1 MENRSTEFEVPRAI
15 QTVAALGGLAIDAY
29 LAAHANR
36 QARLGAPQ
44 SAPKKQPFAEVLR
57 QAGSSIPGLQDALV
71 ALAGEEHAADVK
83 KLAELVSENGDL
95 GELVRK
101 ATMNARGAVAA
112 DTGAAPATAPTRP
125 AGGSDL
131 HAALGTALARGE
143 EAESRARLLAML
155 QSSVEERLALMEAR
169 LDGRVSALQQ
179 RVIHLEA
186 SIDGLAQDIERL
198 KQRVRMRRDTAAS
211 RAASSDPEAASASLP
226 GATGEP
232 ATASP
237 RSESTHSSAEVSGV
251 TPRVES
257 VLSASEPT
265 APAPRR
271 ESVPSSSEATAQHVR
286 SASTPGAAE
295 AAALDAKVPP
305 AAEGATAS
313 MQRAQSTSVEGAV
326 TSRAPAVP
334 PADQAEPCAVEEPEQ
349 RPHTA
354 GGTASTTPAPEHGLM
369 AMLDARERQH
379 DVRITEGEQVVA
391 SLSEHVTTLMAQVR
405 SLSAELDHD
414 A

>member
-1 MENRSTEFEVPRAI
+1 MENTSTEFEVPRAI

-44 SAPKKQPFAEVLR
+44 SAPQKQPFAEVLR

-112 DTGAAPATAPTRP
+112 DPGAASGTAPARP
-125 AGGSDL
+125 AGSSDA
-131 HAALGTALARGE
+131 HAALGAVLARGE

-169 LDGRVSALQQ
+169 LNGRVSALQQ

-198 KQRVRMRRDTAAS
+198 KQRVRMRRDASAS
-211 RAASSDPEAASASLP
+211 RAAGAAPEIVSSNISAATGETAPESPRLESEVPAVAQRVESAPPASEPIAPAPHPEPAPSRKAIASASAP
-226 GATGEP
+226 VNEP
-232 ATASP
+232 AAAS
-237 RSESTHSSAEVSGV
+237 
-251 TPRVES
+251 
-257 VLSASEPT
+257 
-265 APAPRR
+265 
-271 ESVPSSSEATAQHVR
+271 
-286 SASTPGAAE
+286 
-295 AAALDAKVPP
+295 DARDP
-305 AAEGATAS
+305 
-313 MQRAQSTSVEGAV
+313 
-326 TSRAPAVP
+326 
-334 PADQAEPCAVEEPEQ
+334 
-349 RPHTA
+349 
-354 GGTASTTPAPEHGLM
+354 GLM

-379 DVRITEGEQVVA
+379 DARITEGEQVVV
-391 SLSEHVTTLMAQVR
+391 SLSQHVTTLMAQVR
-405 SLSAELDHD
+405 ELSAELDHD

>member
-1 MENRSTEFEVPRAI
+1 MESTSTEFEVPRAI

-29 LAAHANR
+29 LAAHASR

-44 SAPKKQPFAEVLR
+44 SGPQKQPFAEVLR

-112 DTGAAPATAPTRP
+112 DPGAASGTAPARP
-125 AGGSDL
+125 AAGSDL

-198 KQRVRMRRDTAAS
+198 KQRVRMRRDIAAS
-211 RAASSDPEAASASLP
+211 RAASSDPEAVSANVS
-226 GATGEP
+226 GATGET

-237 RSESTHSSAEVSGV
+237 RPELTHVSAGVPTV
-251 TPRVES
+251 TPRVEW
-257 VLSASEPT
+257 VPPASEPIES
-265 APAPRR
+265 APP
-271 ESVPSSSEATAQHVR
+271 VR
-286 SASTPGAAE
+286 SAVTPSEAE
-295 AAALDAKVPP
+295 AASPDAKLPP

-313 MQRAQSTSVEGAV
+313 TQRVESAPVDGAV

-334 PADQAEPCAVEEPEQ
+334 PSDQAEPRTREEPE
-349 RPHTA
+349 RLSRTAVGTSSTSPPHE
-354 GGTASTTPAPEHGLM
+354 PGLM

-379 DVRITEGEQVVA
+379 DIRITEGEQVVA

>member
-1 MENRSTEFEVPRAI
+1 MENTSTEFEVPRAI

-44 SAPKKQPFAEVLR
+44 SAPQKQPFAEVLR

-112 DTGAAPATAPTRP
+112 DTGAASGTAPARP
-125 AGGSDL
+125 AAGSDL

-198 KQRVRMRRDTAAS
+198 KQRVRMRRDPAAS
-211 RAASSDPEAASASLP
+211 RAASSDPEAVSANVSR
-226 GATGEP
+226 ATGETT
-232 ATASP
+232 TASP
-237 RSESTHSSAEVSGV
+237 RPKSTNVSAGVPTV

-257 VLSASEPT
+257 VPPASEPIES
-265 APAPRR
+265 APP
-271 ESVPSSSEATAQHVR
+271 VR
-286 SASTPGAAE
+286 SAVTPSEAE
-295 AAALDAKVPP
+295 AASPDAKLPP
-305 AAEGATAS
+305 AADGATAPT
-313 MQRAQSTSVEGAV
+313 QRVESAPVEGAV
-326 TSRAPAVP
+326 TSHAPAVP
-334 PADQAEPCAVEEPEQ
+334 PPDQAEPRVLEEPE
-349 RPHTA
+349 RLPRTA
-354 GGTASTTPAPEHGLM
+354 VGTSSTTPPPEPGLM